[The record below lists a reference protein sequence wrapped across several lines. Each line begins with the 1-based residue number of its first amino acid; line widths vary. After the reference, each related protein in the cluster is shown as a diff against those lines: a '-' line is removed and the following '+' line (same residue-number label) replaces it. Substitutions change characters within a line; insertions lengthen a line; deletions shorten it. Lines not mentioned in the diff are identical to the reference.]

1 MPSYNHYTPQSDGSY
16 RRSTV
21 PENNRRPGP
30 RPPYPGQQHQPSQ
43 PHQEQKEPPRPQK
56 PDQRPEHP
64 QERPPEHC
72 PAPHPEPPKQE
83 QCQSQSG
90 SGQGILSFLRGLLPR
105 EIDAADLLVISLLLL
120 MNREDCDDDD
130 LSPLLT
136 IALYFLL

>member
-21 PENNRRPGP
+21 PEGNGRRPNP
-30 RPPYPGQQHQPSQ
+30 RPPYQGQQSQ
-43 PHQEQKEPPRPQK
+43 PCPPQNPQPQRQEPPRK
-56 PDQRPEHP
+56 PD
-64 QERPPEHC
+64 
-72 PAPHPEPPKQE
+72 PPKQE
-83 QCQSQSG
+83 SCPAPQPNHCQDTGKQENPGS

-105 EIDAADLLVISLLLL
+105 QIDAADLLVIALLLL
-120 MNREDCDDDD
+120 INQGDECGEDD